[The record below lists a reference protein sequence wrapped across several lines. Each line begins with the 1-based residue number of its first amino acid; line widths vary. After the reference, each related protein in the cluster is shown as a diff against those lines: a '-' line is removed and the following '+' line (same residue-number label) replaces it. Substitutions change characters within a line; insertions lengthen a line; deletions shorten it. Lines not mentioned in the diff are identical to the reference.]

1 MAEKERGARELAALT
16 YSETLIAELE
26 AADLIVIDT
35 PMHNF
40 IMPSVLK
47 TWVDYVV
54 RPGRTFRSTPKG
66 KAGLLSDRPVF
77 VIIACGGPFSAPSA
91 GQTDFLTPYLH
102 YVLATVGLHDVST
115 LRLENLCRGT
125 AAIERAEAQVAA
137 WIIDQA
143 ANWQKRQCGGCRI
156 SRLLRRVNEIQ
167 KTRDIFLAKYLRGS
181 HYFSNMFCN
190 ARKALA

>member
-1 MAEKERGARELAALT
+1 
-16 YSETLIAELE
+16 
-26 AADLIVIDT
+26 
-35 PMHNF
+35 MHNF